1 MASNRSFQGEVDA
14 LSRRRGSR
22 LMQRERRQ
30 LPKLIYR
37 LRLLGMA
44 LGGIAIA
51 AVLHEQGAAW
61 PAWAWLAF
69 TALAWPHVAYLA
81 ASRSRDP
88 YRAELRNLLLDSA
101 MAGAWVPLL
110 HFNLLPCVLLV
121 TLTTVDKISSGVPR
135 LWLRSV
141 PGMVAGLLATGLAT
155 GFVFEPATSMTVLVA
170 CLPIILIHTVAVS
183 LASYRLIRQVTRQN
197 HLLDQLRRTDTLT
210 GLYGRGYWREQA
222 AFALSRHHARGEAA
236 GLVLIDVDR
245 FKDIN
250 DSHGHGVGDEVL
262 RAMAAA
268 IRRNIRMHDFAG
280 RLGGDEFAVLLPG
293 ASRDDASRTADR
305 IRDAVAAMRIY
316 DQPELRPTISV
327 GVAAADGHADLQDW
341 LDAADAAL
349 YRAKRDGRNQV
360 SIATAQPVGIPA

>member
-1 MASNRSFQGEVDA
+1 MEVNIGCRSRAPLAAAALRAGVQIRPVTDTTLCGGRPLRTRSSTRATAS
-14 LSRRRGSR
+14 
-22 LMQRERRQ
+22 
-30 LPKLIYR
+30 
-37 LRLLGMA
+37 
-44 LGGIAIA
+44 
-51 AVLHEQGAAW
+51 W
-61 PAWAWLAF
+61 PAWAWLGF
-69 TALAWPHVAYLA
+69 TALAWPHVAYLV

-101 MAGAWVPLL
+101 IAGAWVPLL

-141 PGMVAGLLATGLAT
+141 PGMLAGLLATGLAT

-250 DSHGHGVGDEVL
+250 DGHGHGVGDEVL

-293 ASRDDASRTADR
+293 ASREDASRTADR

-327 GVAAADGHADLQDW
+327 GVAAADGHADLLDW

-349 YRAKRDGRNQV
+349 YRATRDGRNQV
-360 SIATAQPVGIPA
+360 SIAMARPAGITA

>member
-1 MASNRSFQGEVDA
+1 
-14 LSRRRGSR
+14 
-22 LMQRERRQ
+22 MQRERRQ
-30 LPKLIYR
+30 LPSLIYR

-51 AVLHEQGAAW
+51 AVLQERQAPW

-69 TALAWPHVAYLA
+69 TAVAWPHVAYLVA
-81 ASRSRDP
+81 RRSRDP

-135 LWLRSV
+135 LWLRSL
-141 PGMVAGLLATGLAT
+141 PGLGGGLLATGLAT
-155 GFVFEPATSMTVLVA
+155 GFVFEPVTSMAVLVA

-222 AFALSRHHARGEAA
+222 AHALARHHAAGEAA
-236 GLVLIDVDR
+236 ALMLIDVDH
-245 FKDIN
+245 FKQIN

-262 RAMAAA
+262 RALAAA
-268 IRRNIRMHDFAG
+268 IRRNIRTHDFAG

-293 ASRDDASRTADR
+293 ASADDASRIADR
-305 IRDAVAAMRIY
+305 ILDAVVAMRIY
-316 DQPELRPTISV
+316 EQPLVRPTISV
-327 GVAAADGHADLQDW
+327 GVAQAMRHADLQDW

-349 YRAKRDGRNQV
+349 YRAKREGRNQV
-360 SIATAQPVGIPA
+360 SVAAPLPSATPA